1 MTMSISERADQLEE
15 QMAAEL
21 EAAMPVKSVLYTSG
35 DRDPRDPQPYRSD
48 KGEFAGKR
56 FLMGRDRRLSEMP
69 ERPTLADFFRH
80 RMSSPQ
86 HVMQSARLARTKGC
100 SEKVVMAC
108 LLHDIGVHGFIRADH
123 GYWAAQLVEPY
134 VDEEVAWA
142 IRYHQALRFFP
153 DASVGYEYPELYI
166 RLFGDAYE
174 PEPYIKRAYEYAR
187 NHPWYMTSREITLND
202 YYSFDP
208 TVQVEIDE
216 FADIIER
223 NFRQP
228 AEGLG
233 WDDTPSSH
241 MWRTMNWP
249 TRFL

>member
-1 MTMSISERADQLEE
+1 
-15 QMAAEL
+15 
-21 EAAMPVKSVLYTSG
+21 
-35 DRDPRDPQPYRSD
+35 
-48 KGEFAGKR
+48 
-56 FLMGRDRRLSEMP
+56 
-69 ERPTLADFFRH
+69 
-80 RMSSPQ
+80 
-86 HVMQSARLARTKGC
+86 
-100 SEKVVMAC
+100 
-108 LLHDIGVHGFIRADH
+108 
-123 GYWAAQLVEPY
+123 
-134 VDEEVAWA
+134 
-142 IRYHQALRFFP
+142 
-153 DASVGYEYPELYI
+153 
-166 RLFGDAYE
+166 
-174 PEPYIKRAYEYAR
+174 
-187 NHPWYMTSREITLND
+187 MTSREITLND